1 MGGRKGVQFDSNP
14 FTSPKPM
21 DLTMNIDPIS
31 LRLTKKAFLALTSG
45 CFLASNV
52 MTEQMIPVFSDTV
65 PGSLDERREQ
75 WLRIVSVGADQ
86 RLCRIF
92 QSQQE
97 CMSWFAAV
105 ISTEAASTPSFTH
118 TTSAPKLTD
127 AEEEQIID
135 KLTQNPDESIS
146 FYGSQRDEE
155 LDSRTYCYFAA
166 IKRGALWNVYSYEQS
181 EDHDGDLVFGEAF
194 ETRKAALAR
203 AREWAE
209 ETRAAAEE
217 ALNEEKDAKWAELPP
232 ATSELA
238 GPFRFTD
245 NTDFQDGWE
254 LENEAE
260 VFRFFRRHDY
270 LMNPDEW
277 GNMYS
282 CGLVDDSGTPCWV
295 SMNHREEMRLY
306 AE

>member
-1 MGGRKGVQFDSNP
+1 
-14 FTSPKPM
+14 M
-21 DLTMNIDPIS
+21 DLNMNINPIS
-31 LRLTKKAFLALTSG
+31 LRLTKKAFLPLPSG

-52 MTEQMIPVFSDTV
+52 MTEQLIPVFADTV
-65 PGSLDERREQ
+65 RDSLDERHEQ

-105 ISTEAASTPSFTH
+105 IPTKVPCTPSFTN

-127 AEEEQIID
+127 AEKERIIAE
-135 KLTQNPDESIS
+135 LTQNPDETIS
-146 FYGSQRDEE
+146 FYSSQRDED
-155 LDSRTYCYFAA
+155 LDSRTDCYFAV
-166 IKRGALWNVYSYEQS
+166 IRRGAFWDVYSYEQS
-181 EDHDGDLVFGEAF
+181 DDYKGGLVFGEAF
-194 ETRKAALAR
+194 ATRKEALKR

-209 ETRAAAEE
+209 ETGAAAEE
-217 ALNEEKDAKWAELPP
+217 ALNEEKDAKWAENPP

-238 GPFRFTD
+238 GPFHFSD

-254 LENEAE
+254 LEDEAE

-282 CGLVDDSGTPCWV
+282 CSLVV
-295 SMNHREEMRLY
+295 SRSFCKSLTVDGSQ
-306 AE
+306 